1 MRKILFFLAV
11 LFFSSLQGQELNCV
25 VTVDYS
31 QVPNA
36 NTQIFKTLQQA
47 LNDFVNKNKWTD
59 LEVRSNEKINCS
71 MYINVLS
78 YEGNNFDA
86 TIQVQSN
93 RTAYNSTYATPLVNI
108 NDKDF
113 SFSYVEFE
121 NLTYN
126 PNSFDSN
133 LMSVLAFYV
142 YYIIGADADSMSP
155 QGGDAYYQM
164 AQDIVTLAA
173 PSNIKGW
180 TQGDKRQSR
189 YYLMNDLMS
198 TTFIPY
204 REAMYTYHFEGIDKM
219 EADLTKGKEII
230 KGAILKMNEI
240 NSVRP
245 NAYLTRTFFDAKS
258 DEIVSIFSGGP
269 AIDIDTLVN
278 TLNKVSPTNSSKWS
292 KIK

>member
-1 MRKILFFLAV
+1 MRKILFLLSA
-11 LFFSSLQGQELNCV
+11 LFFSSVQGQELNCV
-25 VTVDYS
+25 VTVDHS